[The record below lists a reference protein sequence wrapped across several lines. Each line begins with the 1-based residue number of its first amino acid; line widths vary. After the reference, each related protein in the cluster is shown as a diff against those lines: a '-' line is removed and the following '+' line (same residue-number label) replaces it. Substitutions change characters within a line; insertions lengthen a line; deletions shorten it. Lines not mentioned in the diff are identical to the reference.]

1 MNIREQMEVENK
13 KDNDPLCVLCYAV
26 NRVSLLRKLLI
37 GKKNPRKKE
46 KENAERAQ
54 LNAPHVKYTVKILHQ

>member
-26 NRVSLLRKLLI
+26 NRVSVKEITNR
-37 GKKNPRKKE
+37 KKNPRKKE
-46 KENAERAQ
+46 RKKIRKEHN
-54 LNAPHVKYTVKILHQ
+54 